1 SMSRDT
7 IQALRDSNLAH
18 LLAISGLHMGLLTG
32 VIFAALRFALALW
45 PRLALRLPVK
55 KIAAA
60 GALAV
65 GAVYL
70 ALSGGNVATERAF
83 IMVAAV
89 LGAVMADR
97 RALTLRAVALA
108 ALIVLVLTP
117 ESLTQA
123 GFQMSFAATT
133 ALIAVFAALRDRP
146 EGGWRP
152 PRWAQGVLAVVISSA
167 VAGAATAPF
176 GAAHF
181 NQVSQFGL
189 LANLASV
196 PLMGLLVMPA
206 AVAAACLA
214 PFGLAG
220 LGLEPMRWGK

>member
-1 SMSRDT
+1 
-7 IQALRDSNLAH
+7 L
-18 LLAISGLHMGLLTG
+18 
-32 VIFAALRFALALW
+32 
-45 PRLALRLPVK
+45 
-55 KIAAA
+55 
-60 GALAV
+60 
-65 GAVYL
+65 
-70 ALSGGNVATERAF
+70 ERAF

-220 LGLEPMRWGK
+220 LGLEPMRWGIAWILWGAERVAGLDGAVWPVPE